1 MQAIILAAGMGKRLK
16 ELTQDRTKCMVQ
28 VNGVAL
34 IDRML
39 HQIESR
45 HLSRIVI
52 VVGYQGEKL
61 MEYIDTLGIRTPI
74 VYVQNPIYDK
84 TNNIYSLA
92 LAKDYLCQDDTL
104 LFESDLIFEDAVID
118 QLLDDPRETLALVDK
133 YESWM
138 DGTCV
143 KLGPDDSIASFV
155 PGKNFRFAEAHE
167 YYKTVNIYK
176 FGRHFSRTHYVPFLE
191 AYSKALG
198 NNEYYEQ
205 VLRVITMLDDPE
217 IRAKRLNG
225 QLWYEIDDIQDLDIA
240 SSMFAQDPDF
250 RVSLMQGRY
259 GGYWRYPQLLD
270 FCYLVNPYFPP
281 QRLIDEI
288 QANFTPLLTQY
299 PSGMRV
305 NALLAAK
312 NFAVHQQNILVGN
325 GAAELIKALMA
336 RLEGATG
343 FIRPTFE
350 EYPNRYQDR
359 PNVCF
364 TPAGPDFRYT
374 ADDLMA
380 FFGPQDIDNLVLIN
394 PDNPTGNYIPA
405 PDVLRLADWAQEK
418 GIRLILDESFADFAD
433 EADNT
438 FIRQDLLDRYRR
450 LYVVKSISKSYGV
463 PGLRLGVL
471 ASGDQDLIA
480 VLKKDV
486 AIWNINSFA
495 EFYMQIEEKYKKDYA
510 RSLEPHPG
518 RAGPLPPGAGEAP
531 QPAGDPVPGQLSH
544 GGAAGRPVRPGHHPG
559 AAGEPLHPG
568 EGPVPQAGRAAVSP
582 PGRPGHPGQR
592 PAAGGPAAPVRR
604 IKANIAPSGPAGG
617 GNFMPRFFI
626 PQKFL
631 STSYANLLGNSTLSG
646 GHPAPRSAIL
656 LLNTTQCLLFI
667 TYLATG

>member
-52 VVGYQGEKL
+52 VVGYEGEKL
-61 MEYIDTLGIRTPI
+61 MKYIDTLGIRTPI

-155 PGKNFRFAEAHE
+155 PSKNFRFEEAHE

-205 VLRVITMLDDPE
+205 VLRVIAMLDDPE
-217 IRAKRLNG
+217 IRAKRLSG

-240 SSMFAQDPDF
+240 SSMFAQDPDL

-288 QANFTPLLTQY
+288 QANFTSLLTQY

-312 NFAVHQQNILVGN
+312 NFAVHQQDILVGN

-336 RLEGATG
+336 RLEGVTG

-405 PDVLRLADWAQEK
+405 PDVLRLADWAQGK

-480 VLKKDV
+480 ALKKDV

-510 RSLEPHPG
+510 RSLELI
-518 RAGPLPPGAGEAP
+518 RAERARFRRELEKLPNLRVIP
-531 QPAGDPVPGQLSH
+531 S
-544 GGAAGRPVRPGHHPG
+544 
-559 AAGEPLHPG
+559 
-568 EGPVPQAGRAAVSP
+568 QANYLMVE
-582 PGRPGHPGQR
+582 
-592 PAAGGPAAPVRR
+592 
-604 IKANIAPSGPAGG
+604 
-617 GNFMPRFFI
+617 
-626 PQKFL
+626 
-631 STSYANLLGNSTLSG
+631 LLGGLSARAITRELLVNRCILVKDLSPKLG
-646 GHPAPRSAIL
+646 GQQYLRLAVRDTRDNDRL
-656 LLNTTQCLLFI
+656 LEALRPLCG
-667 TYLATG
+667 A

>member
-52 VVGYQGEKL
+52 VVGYEGEKL
-61 MEYIDTLGIRTPI
+61 MKYIDTLGIRTPI

-155 PGKNFRFAEAHE
+155 PSKNFRFEEAHE

-205 VLRVITMLDDPE
+205 VLRVIAMLDDPE
-217 IRAKRLNG
+217 IRAKRLSG

-240 SSMFAQDPDF
+240 SSMFAQDPDL

-288 QANFTPLLTQY
+288 QANFTSLLTQY

-418 GIRLILDESFADFAD
+418 GIRLILDESFVDFAD

-480 VLKKDV
+480 ALKKNV

-510 RSLEPHPG
+510 RSLELI
-518 RAGPLPPGAGEAP
+518 RAERARFRRELEKLPNLRVIP
-531 QPAGDPVPGQLSH
+531 S
-544 GGAAGRPVRPGHHPG
+544 
-559 AAGEPLHPG
+559 
-568 EGPVPQAGRAAVSP
+568 QANYLMVE
-582 PGRPGHPGQR
+582 
-592 PAAGGPAAPVRR
+592 
-604 IKANIAPSGPAGG
+604 
-617 GNFMPRFFI
+617 
-626 PQKFL
+626 
-631 STSYANLLGNSTLSG
+631 LLGGLSARAITRELLVNRCILVKDLSPKLG
-646 GHPAPRSAIL
+646 GRQYLRLAVRDTRDNDRL
-656 LLNTTQCLLFI
+656 LEALRPLCG
-667 TYLATG
+667 A

>member
-52 VVGYQGEKL
+52 VVGYEGEKL
-61 MEYIDTLGIRTPI
+61 MKYIDTLGIRTPI

-155 PGKNFRFAEAHE
+155 PSKNFRFEEAHE

-205 VLRVITMLDDPE
+205 VLRVIAMLDDPE

-240 SSMFAQDPDF
+240 SSMFAQDPDL

-288 QANFTPLLTQY
+288 QANFTSLLTQY

-305 NALLAAK
+305 NALLAAR

-336 RLEGATG
+336 RLEGVTG

-394 PDNPTGNYIPA
+394 PDNPTGTYIPA

-480 VLKKDV
+480 ALKKDV

-510 RSLEPHPG
+510 RSLELI
-518 RAGPLPPGAGEAP
+518 RAERARFRRELEKLPNLRVIP
-531 QPAGDPVPGQLSH
+531 S
-544 GGAAGRPVRPGHHPG
+544 
-559 AAGEPLHPG
+559 
-568 EGPVPQAGRAAVSP
+568 QANYLMVE
-582 PGRPGHPGQR
+582 
-592 PAAGGPAAPVRR
+592 
-604 IKANIAPSGPAGG
+604 
-617 GNFMPRFFI
+617 
-626 PQKFL
+626 
-631 STSYANLLGNSTLSG
+631 LLGGLSARAITRDLLVNRCILVKDLSPKLG
-646 GHPAPRSAIL
+646 GQQYLRLAVRDTRDNDRL
-656 LLNTTQCLLFI
+656 LEALRPLCG
-667 TYLATG
+667 A